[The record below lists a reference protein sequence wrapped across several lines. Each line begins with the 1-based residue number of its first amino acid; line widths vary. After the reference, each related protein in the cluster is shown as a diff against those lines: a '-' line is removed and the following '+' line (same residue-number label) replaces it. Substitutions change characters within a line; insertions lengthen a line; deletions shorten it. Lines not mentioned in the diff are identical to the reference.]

1 MKKNNI
7 LIVHPIKEFSG
18 SLKSI
23 EESVKL
29 LKKKYD
35 FVFLTPKGL
44 SSKRLSKFGK
54 VIQVWGL
61 SKFDNSRLGYYRN
74 LRWLL
79 IFREIFLLMPT
90 LFAAIYIKLKFKK
103 FSIIHFNEI
112 TLIPTIY
119 LFKKFFDVPFV
130 LHCRILFKKENYFGK
145 KIIKFVKKNISKVIV
160 IDSDVKNSFPKS
172 FKSKIIRNI
181 FIKKKFLV
189 TKKNNEYLNLGY
201 LGSFL
206 KYKGLEDLI
215 EVVNNLTKKNY
226 KIRLILAGNFIK
238 KNFIIE
244 KLNLSNNVS
253 EKILINKNII
263 ILGHLDNLKKFYE
276 KIDILCFPSYLNAL
290 GRQVFEAGIYSIPS
304 IVCIKKNSDSFINN
318 KTGLSFKNPG
328 SLKVLEKKIIYFYD
342 KRNEIKKMGK
352 EAKKLML
359 KNYNTN
365 KNKLKLDKLYKDLIE
380 A

>member
-1 MKKNNI
+1 
-7 LIVHPIKEFSG
+7 
-18 SLKSI
+18 
-23 EESVKL
+23 
-29 LKKKYD
+29 
-35 FVFLTPKGL
+35 
-44 SSKRLSKFGK
+44 
-54 VIQVWGL
+54 
-61 SKFDNSRLGYYRN
+61 
-74 LRWLL
+74 
-79 IFREIFLLMPT
+79 MPT

-172 FKSKIIRNI
+172 FKSEIIRNI

-244 KLNLSNNVS
+244 KLNLSNNVN
-253 EKILINKNII
+253 ENILINKNII

-342 KRNEIKKMGK
+342 KRYEIKKMGK
-352 EAKKLML
+352 EAKKLMV

-365 KNKLKLDKLYKDLIE
+365 KNKLKLDKLYQDLIE

>member
-7 LIVHPIKEFSG
+7 LIVYTIKEFSG

-44 SSKRLSKFGK
+44 SSQRLSKFGK

-74 LRWLL
+74 LRWFL

-119 LFKKFFDVPFV
+119 LFKKFFNVPFV

-181 FIKKKFLV
+181 FIKEKFLV

-359 KNYNTN
+359 KNYNTS
-365 KNKLKLDKLYKDLIE
+365 KNKLKLDKLYQDLIE

>member
-119 LFKKFFDVPFV
+119 LFKKFFNVPFV

-172 FKSKIIRNI
+172 FKSEIIRNI

-244 KLNLSNNVS
+244 KLNLSNNVN
-253 EKILINKNII
+253 ENILINKNII

-342 KRNEIKKMGK
+342 KRYEIKKMGK
-352 EAKKLML
+352 EAKKLMV

-365 KNKLKLDKLYKDLIE
+365 KNKLKLDKLYQDLID

>member
-23 EESVKL
+23 EEYVKL
-29 LKKKYD
+29 LKNKYE
-35 FVFLTPKGL
+35 FIFLTPKGL
-44 SSKRLSKFGK
+44 SSKRLSKFGR

-61 SKFDNSRLGYYRN
+61 SKFDNSQLGYYKN

-79 IFREIFLLMPT
+79 IIREVVFLFPT
-90 LFAAIYIKLKFKK
+90 ILAALYIKFKFKK
-103 FSIIHFNEI
+103 LSIIHFNEI

-119 LFKKFFDVPFV
+119 IFKFFFQIPFV
-130 LHCRILFKKENYFGK
+130 LHCRILFKKNNYFGK
-145 KIIKFVKKNISKVIV
+145 KIIKFINKNVKKVIV
-160 IDSDVKNSFPKS
+160 IDNDVKESFPKS
-172 FKSKIIRNI
+172 FKTEIVRNI
-181 FIKKKFLV
+181 FIKKNFLKL
-189 TKKNNEYLNLGY
+189 KKNSEYLNLGY

-215 EVVNNLTKKNY
+215 KVTNNLNKKNY
-226 KIRLILAGNFIK
+226 KIRLFLAGNFVR

-244 KLNLSNNVS
+244 KLNLSNNIS

-263 ILGHLDNLKKFYE
+263 LLGHLNNLKNFYQ

-304 IVCIKKNSDSFINN
+304 IVCIKKNSDSFINYR
-318 KTGLSFKNPG
+318 TGLSFKNPG
-328 SLKVLEKKIIYFYD
+328 SLKTLEKKIIFFYNQRH
-342 KRNEIKKMGK
+342 KIKKMGN
-352 EAKKLML
+352 EARKLMI
-359 KNYNTN
+359 KNYDINEN
-365 KNKLKLDKLYKDLIE
+365 KIKLNKIYQRLI
-380 A
+380 